1 MRIAVSWTVILLVGI
16 ALISMNSA
24 QAFVRSTASAM
35 TGAATMNAS
44 QRGRITVPAGTR
56 ILIRTIDALDSTKH
70 KSGDRFTA
78 ELETNLQANDR
89 VVAKRG
95 TKVYGRLITAK
106 SAGRFKGSSQLTL
119 ELTDIVIGGN
129 AIPILTSTYEFK
141 GSGEGKKTSR
151 KILGGAGLGTVI
163 GGIAGGGKGAAI
175 GAVSGAAAGTAV
187 AGSKKGQQLFIPS
200 ESLLEFKLAD
210 AVSLPR

>member
-16 ALISMNSA
+16 ALISVNSA
-24 QAFVRSTASAM
+24 QGFVASTTTSTA
-35 TGAATMNAS
+35 TMIAP
-44 QRGRITVPAGTR
+44 QRKIAVPAGTR
-56 ILIRTIDALDSTKH
+56 ILVRTIDALDSSRQ

-95 TKVYGRLITAK
+95 TTVYGRLITAK

-129 AIPILTSTYEFK
+129 AYPILTSTYEFK
-141 GSGEGKKTSR
+141 GSGEGKKTSK
-151 KILGGAGLGTVI
+151 KILGGAGLGTII
-163 GGIAGGGKGAAI
+163 GAIAGGGKGAAI

-200 ESLLEFKLAD
+200 ESLLEFRLAD
-210 AVSLPR
+210 AVSLPAPR